1 MVSSLLVGLREGLE
15 ASLIVAILI
24 AYLVKRDLRSYIPR
38 VWAGTFAAILIS
50 IAAASILYATSN
62 ELAERP
68 AEIFAGVTSIV
79 AAGLIT
85 WLTFWMATHARAMR
99 QELHSKMDAALTGSS
114 YALAG
119 VAFFAVIREG
129 LETAIFMFP
138 NSKVAGSALQSFIGL
153 AIGLV
158 ISVAFGYGIYKG
170 VVKLN
175 IGKVFA
181 VVGAMLIVV
190 AAGVL
195 TYGIHELQ
203 DAGVIGFGLGTAI
216 DTTSVIASDGIV
228 GSLLKGFLAYRGMAS
243 TLEVFVW
250 VTFIA
255 VVGSL
260 YLSKLRSDT
269 VAPET
274 KVPAHK

>member
-15 ASLIVAILI
+15 AALIVAILI
-24 AYLVKRDLRSYIPR
+24 AYLVKRDLRSYIPK
-38 VWAGTFAAILIS
+38 VWLGTGLAVFISLATAAV
-50 IAAASILYATSN
+50 LYATSN
-62 ELAERP
+62 ELPEQNE
-68 AEIFAGVTSIV
+68 EIFAGVTSIL
-79 AAGLIT
+79 AAGLVT
-85 WLTFWMATHARAMR
+85 WLTFWMAAHAREMR
-99 QELHSKMDAALTGSS
+99 NELHSKMDAAISKST

-138 NSKVAGSALQSFIGL
+138 NSQASGSAFQSISGL
-153 AIGLV
+153 LLGLT
-158 ISVAFGYGIYKG
+158 ISVAVGYGIFKG
-170 VVKLN
+170 VVKPN
-175 IGKVFA
+175 IGKVFS

-203 DAGVIGFGLGTAI
+203 EAGVIAVGLDTAI
-216 DTTSVIASDGIV
+216 DTTSVIAADGVV
-228 GSLLKGFLAYRGMAS
+228 GSLLKGFLAYRGSAS

-260 YLSKLRSDT
+260 YLSKLRSQN
-269 VAPET
+269 VKQRE
-274 KVPAHK
+274 KVSA

>member
-15 ASLIVAILI
+15 AALIVAILI
-24 AYLVKRDLRSYIPR
+24 AYLVKRDLRSYIPK
-38 VWAGTFAAILIS
+38 VWLGTGLAVFISLATAAV
-50 IAAASILYATSN
+50 LYATSN
-62 ELAERP
+62 ELPEQNE
-68 AEIFAGVTSIV
+68 EIFAGVTSIL
-79 AAGLIT
+79 AAGLVT
-85 WLTFWMATHARAMR
+85 WLTFWMAAHAREMR
-99 QELHSKMDAALTGSS
+99 NELHSKMDAAISKST

-138 NSKVAGSALQSFIGL
+138 SSQASGSALQSISGL
-153 AIGLV
+153 LLGLT
-158 ISVAFGYGIYKG
+158 ISVAVGYGIFKG

-175 IGKVFA
+175 IGKVFS

-203 DAGVIGFGLGTAI
+203 EAGVIAFGLDTAI
-216 DTTSVIASDGIV
+216 DTTSVIAADGVV
-228 GSLLKGFLAYRGMAS
+228 GSLLKGFLAYRGSAS

-260 YLSKLRSDT
+260 YLSKLRSQN
-269 VAPET
+269 VKQNE
-274 KVPAHK
+274 KVSA